1 MNIDEMDLLKSALD
15 ESPLS
20 ETAFQRARAQLNA
33 HPPRKHHLRLLS
45 RRSAVGVGALAAG
58 AAVVFA
64 VTSTGSSSI
73 PATSA
78 AQSSQSA
85 QSGQAPVVQ
94 SPLMTLAA
102 HITAGQA
109 QQAGD
114 ASLVIRTQTIGNR
127 TPETSYNLYTDAGA
141 FFGGADER
149 SLQQAVGAN
158 QAMDEGS
165 SSAEVA
171 AARSAVTGDLDQA
184 RTQLVNASPNSLGLG
199 LGTAERQR
207 IWDEARAQNPK
218 AATAPQDAPT
228 GRRLEELTGNYLWN
242 NGLDALSA
250 AGGDEG
256 VRAGILRIFSTV
268 PAIKVAEGT
277 NTLTLTAGSDLFG
290 GGSPETLT
298 IDRNSGVPIRLVSAA
313 DGDLPQSVSTYQVS
327 RVTLADLKN

>member
-20 ETAFQRARAQLNA
+20 EGAFQSARAQLKA
-33 HPPRKHHLRLLS
+33 HPPLKHHLRLLS

-64 VTSTGSSSI
+64 VTSTGSASV

-78 AQSSQSA
+78 AQPG
-85 QSGQAPVVQ
+85 QSGQATVVQ

-102 HITAGQA
+102 HITAGQT

-114 ASLVIRTQTIGNR
+114 ASLVIRIQTIGNR

-158 QAMDEGS
+158 QAMDEGI

-290 GGSPETLT
+290 GSSPETLT
-298 IDRNSGVPIRLVSAA
+298 IDRSSGVPIRLVSAA
-313 DGDLPQSVSTYQVS
+313 DGNLPQSVSTYQVS